1 MSDEPEPEEPGGGN
15 PPNVDRVVG
24 DPAFQRWRRSLP
36 VVEIDGEVLRVV
48 HGDRLVDDGQLVLE
62 WIHRTQP

>member
-1 MSDEPEPEEPGGGN
+1 
-15 PPNVDRVVG
+15 
-24 DPAFQRWRRSLP
+24 LP